1 MYRTLIAAALV
12 AALPALAFAAGQ
24 SPAATEKPHPS
35 TSAHANAMAG
45 QADAARME
53 ACANLSSSL
62 LDAFDKGDF
71 KTATSSFDSQMLA
84 VVDAQKL
91 GEVQKS
97 ISGQFGKLESRGTPQ
112 NMMYQGMAVISTPMH
127 YAKGDLAAVVA
138 CDKDGKVAGFR
149 LNPVAPPASN

>member
-1 MYRTLIAAALV
+1 MHRQLIAA
-12 AALPALAFAAGQ
+12 LPVLAFGQ

-35 TSAHANAMAG
+35 SSAHANAVAG

-53 ACANLSSSL
+53 ACANLSGSL

-71 KTATSSFDSQMLA
+71 KTATSNFDSQMLA
-84 VVDAQKL
+84 AVDAQKL

-112 NMMYQGMAVISTPMH
+112 NVMYQGMAVISTPMH
-127 YAKGDLAAVVA
+127 YEKGNLAAVVA

-149 LNPVAPPASN
+149 IHPVAPPASN

>member
-1 MYRTLIAAALV
+1 MHRQLFVAALV
-12 AALPALAFAAGQ
+12 AALPVLAFGAGQ

-35 TSAHANAMAG
+35 SSAHANAVAG

-53 ACANLSSSL
+53 ACGNLSGAL

-71 KTATSSFDSQMLA
+71 KATTAHFDSQMLA

-97 ISGQFGKLESRGTPQ
+97 IDAQFGKIESRGTPQ
-112 NMMYQGMAVISTPMH
+112 SVMYQGMVVVSTPMH
-127 YAKGDLAAVVA
+127 YEKGDLAAVVA
-138 CDKDGKVAGFR
+138 CGKDGKVAGFR
-149 LNPVAPPASN
+149 LHAAAPPASN

>member
-1 MYRTLIAAALV
+1 MHRELIAAALI
-12 AALPALAFAAGQ
+12 AALPALAFGGGQ

-35 TSAHANAMAG
+35 SSAHANAVAG

-53 ACANLSSSL
+53 ACANLSGRL

-71 KTATSSFDSQMLA
+71 KAATSNFDSQMLA

-97 ISGQFGKLESRGTPQ
+97 IGGQFGKLESRGTPQ
-112 NMMYQGMAVISTPMH
+112 TVMYQGMAVVSTPLH
-127 YAKGDLAAVVA
+127 YEKGDLAAVVA

-149 LNPVAPPASN
+149 LHPVAPAASN

>member
-1 MYRTLIAAALV
+1 MPRLRIAAALIV
-12 AALPALAFAAGQ
+12 ALPVLAFGAGQ

-35 TSAHANAMAG
+35 ASAHANAVAG
-45 QADAARME
+45 QAEAARME
-53 ACANLSSSL
+53 TCGNLSGAL

-71 KTATSSFDSQMLA
+71 KAATAHFDSQMLA

-112 NMMYQGMAVISTPMH
+112 SVIYQGMAVVNTPMH
-127 YAKGDLAAVVA
+127 YEKGDIAAVVA
-138 CDKDGKVAGFR
+138 CGRDGKIAGFR
-149 LNPVAPPASN
+149 LHPVAP

>member
-1 MYRTLIAAALV
+1 MHRQLLAAALIS
-12 AALPALAFAAGQ
+12 ALPALAFAAGQ

-35 TSAHANAMAG
+35 ARAHANAVAG

-53 ACANLSSSL
+53 ACGNLSGTL

-71 KTATSSFDSQMLA
+71 KAATAHFNSQMLA

-97 ISGQFGKLESRGTPQ
+97 IAAQFGNLESRGTPQ
-112 NMMYQGMAVISTPMH
+112 SVIYEGMAIISTPMH

-149 LNPVAPPASN
+149 LHPVAPPASN